1 MKQELL
7 RILRDVFRS
16 AGYSVNESSRYDLVA
31 EKDGYKTVIKFGS
44 DPDMSDLKF
53 FADQVLEGIG
63 LYVSTTD
70 VDPDVKLYGEDLGL
84 IIWNRD
90 EVAMHIGRAVLAD
103 IEGTASGLELVRAP
117 SAYSNVHSCSSETSE
132 TRSLSEVF
140 RGTVVSAR
148 ESAAPSHHSA
158 ISASPL
164 AQVIVPEHAI
174 DPVHLELQ
182 AASLK
187 LTRDRAAALG
197 KPHVQTV
204 QALVLKLV
212 PFWRYSYSLKVEK
225 KYRSKII
232 DISGE
237 GVGYLNALNGS
248 ISNIAISEVRDV
260 LELPDNDYELKS
272 QIITHTQ
279 AKDSILNMLIDEH
292 TKDLRFDDT
301 KGEAIISEHKR
312 FKPAVEDINLMVDMV
327 YVPIWEVKGLRNSV
341 ELNAHTG
348 EVLTHP
354 VDDDVEFM

>member
-7 RILRDVFRS
+7 RILREVFRS
-16 AGYSVNESSRYDLVA
+16 AGYKVNESSIYDLAA

-44 DPDMSDLKF
+44 DPDMSDLKL
-53 FADQVLEGIG
+53 FAGQVLEGVG

-70 VDPDVKLYGEDLGL
+70 VHPDVKLYGEDLGL
-84 IIWNRD
+84 IIWERD

-103 IEGTASGLELVRAP
+103 IEGTASGLELVRVP
-117 SAYSNVHSCSSETSE
+117 SAYSNVNSCLSGTSE
-132 TRSLSEVF
+132 TRPLSDVF
-140 RGTVVSAR
+140 RGTAMSAR
-148 ESAAPSHHSA
+148 ESVTPSYRTEIFPSSMTQ
-158 ISASPL
+158 I
-164 AQVIVPEHAI
+164 EHAA

-182 AASLK
+182 AAPLK
-187 LTRDRAAALG
+187 LTRDRAAVVG

-204 QALVLKLV
+204 QAVALKLV
-212 PFWRYSYSLKVEK
+212 PFWRYSYSLNVEK
-225 KYRSKII
+225 TYKSKII

-237 GVGYLNALNGS
+237 GVGYLNALNGN
-248 ISNIAISEVRDV
+248 ISNIVVSEVSNV
-260 LELPDNDYELKS
+260 LELPDDEYELKT
-272 QIITHTQ
+272 QVMTHTL

-312 FKPAVEDINLMVDMV
+312 FKPAVEDISLQIDLV
-327 YVPIWEVKGLRNSV
+327 YVPIWEVKGPRNSV

>member
-7 RILRDVFRS
+7 RILREVFRS
-16 AGYSVNESSRYDLVA
+16 AGYKVNESSIYDLAA

-44 DPDMSDLKF
+44 DPDMSDLKL
-53 FADQVLEGIG
+53 FAGQVLEGVG

-70 VDPDVKLYGEDLGL
+70 VHPDVKLYGEDLGL
-84 IIWNRD
+84 IIWDKD
-90 EVAMHIGRAVLAD
+90 EVAMRIGKAVLAD
-103 IEGTASGLELVRAP
+103 IEGTASGLDLVRVP
-117 SAYSNVHSCSSETSE
+117 SAYSNDSCLSGTSE
-132 TRSLSEVF
+132 PRPLSEVF
-140 RGTVVSAR
+140 RGTVVSGR
-148 ESAAPSHHSA
+148 ESVTPFYHPEIFPS
-158 ISASPL
+158 PV
-164 AQVIVPEHAI
+164 AQIMVPEHAA

-182 AASLK
+182 AAPLK
-187 LTRDRAAALG
+187 ITRDRAAVVG

-204 QALVLKLV
+204 QAVALKLV
-212 PFWRYSYSLKVEK
+212 PFWRYSYSLNVEK
-225 KYRSKII
+225 TYKSKII

-237 GVGYLNALNGS
+237 GVGYLNALNGN
-248 ISNIAISEVRDV
+248 ISNIAVSEVSDV
-260 LELPDNDYELKS
+260 LELPDDEYELKT
-272 QIITHTQ
+272 QVMTHTL

-312 FKPAVEDINLMVDMV
+312 FKPAVEDISLQIDLV
-327 YVPIWEVKGLRNSV
+327 YVPIWEVKGPRNSV